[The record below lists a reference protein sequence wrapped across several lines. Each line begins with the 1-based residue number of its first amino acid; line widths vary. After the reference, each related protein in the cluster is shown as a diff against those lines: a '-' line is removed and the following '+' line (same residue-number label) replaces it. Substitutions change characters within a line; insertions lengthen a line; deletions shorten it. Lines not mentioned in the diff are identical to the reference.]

1 MKISE
6 AVDAFSA
13 LSHETRLTVFKLLL
27 KEGEQG
33 LSAGVI
39 ARQLGVQPSTL
50 TAHLQILKRSG
61 LLQSIRQQQKIVYSA
76 DVQGTRNLLRFLT
89 QECCQGHPEICSD
102 LLDSESCVS
111 ALKRNLFFQ
120 VTVRRPL
127 PLLLSAAR
135 G

>member
-1 MKISE
+1 MNTSQ

-39 ARQLGVQPSTL
+39 ARQLEVQPSTL
-50 TAHLQILKRSG
+50 TSHLHILKRSG
-61 LLQSIRQQQKIVYSA
+61 LLQSTRQQQKIVYSA
-76 DVQGTRNLLRFLT
+76 DLQGTRSLLRFLT

-102 LLDSESCVS
+102 LFGPVKVC
-111 ALKRNLFFQ
+111 
-120 VTVRRPL
+120 
-127 PLLLSAAR
+127 
-135 G
+135 

>member
-1 MKISE
+1 MDTSQ

-39 ARQLGVQPSTL
+39 ARQLDVQPSTL
-50 TAHLQILKRSG
+50 TSHLHILKRSG
-61 LLQSIRQQQKIVYSA
+61 LLQSTRQQQKIVYSA
-76 DVQGTRNLLRFLT
+76 DIQGTRELLRFLT

-102 LLDSESCVS
+102 LFGSVKAC
-111 ALKRNLFFQ
+111 
-120 VTVRRPL
+120 
-127 PLLLSAAR
+127 
-135 G
+135 

>member
-1 MKISE
+1 MNTSQ

-39 ARQLGVQPSTL
+39 ARQLDVQPSTL
-50 TAHLQILKRSG
+50 TSHLHILKRSG
-61 LLQSIRQQQKIVYSA
+61 LLQSTRHQQKIVYSA
-76 DVQGTRNLLRFLT
+76 DISGTRNLLRFLT

-102 LLDSESCVS
+102 LFDSAKVC
-111 ALKRNLFFQ
+111 
-120 VTVRRPL
+120 
-127 PLLLSAAR
+127 
-135 G
+135 